1 MFYLR
6 DLDICLK
13 FSFQISLLL
22 FNATDPG
29 PIYELEKD
37 PNMNWENMHKLSVH
51 IYVSVPPTSSKGKEL
66 LAKFNMCV
74 CKKQKFVKRAFFSLD
89 TAVTEDPPSNFN
101 CFIKLFLEF

>member
-37 PNMNWENMHKLSVH
+37 PNMNWGNMHKLSVH

-66 LAKFNMCV
+66 LAKFSMCV
-74 CKKQKFVKRAFFSLD
+74 CEKQKKSLSKGHFFLL
-89 TAVTEDPPSNFN
+89 TLLLLKTPSA
-101 CFIKLFLEF
+101 ILVVL